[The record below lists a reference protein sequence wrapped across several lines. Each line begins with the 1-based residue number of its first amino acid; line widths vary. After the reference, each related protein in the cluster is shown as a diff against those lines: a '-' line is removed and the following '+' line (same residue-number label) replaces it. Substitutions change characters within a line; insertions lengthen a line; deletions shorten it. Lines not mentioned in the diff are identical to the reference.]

1 MSHLNE
7 KKTRPTP
14 EDDKV
19 EEVRVES
26 TTHGVGEERIVV
38 TDEDSRRIVRKTDLY
53 MLTLLCWV
61 YFLQILDKVIIGYAA
76 VFGLKTDAHL
86 VGNQYSSVG
95 SVGYYAQMAAQLIG
109 AYVLVKFPV
118 KIVMPAIVF
127 LWGCALCGMAGST
140 NFTGLMVSRFF
151 LGWFEALCI
160 PLFSM
165 ITASWYRRVEQPMR
179 VACWYSTNGIAS
191 MIGSLLAYGL
201 SFIKTGKMHNYQ
213 ILFTMTG
220 CITCLTGIAIYFVID
235 NSPAEARF
243 LSPEDRLKAVE
254 RLRSNNTGLVAHKF
268 KWRQVLEVCTEIRA
282 LLFFGMTLIVNMGA
296 STSTVFG
303 PLILQG
309 LVGFGPRQTM
319 LMNIPFGFLQFVIIM
334 FSSWI
339 AVKYKTRS
347 IILAAAMAPVV
358 AGVALL
364 YAVPRVES
372 NTGPLLT
379 GYYLISFLFSANP
392 LLISWIISNVA
403 GQSKKATYMALYNF
417 ASSFAHIFNPYLF
430 DAKTAPDYLPGL
442 RSVMIVFCVLILLV
456 GLTALDLAW
465 LNKRKEH
472 QRVRNGKPAKLKD
485 LSMTHK
491 FDNSETVDDQKLGEN
506 AFRDMTDKENDEF
519 IYVL

>member
-1 MSHLNE
+1 MSHLDENQ
-7 KKTRPTP
+7 KAPPP
-14 EDDKV
+14 EIEKV
-19 EEVRVES
+19 EEVMIENANRP
-26 TTHGVGEERIVV
+26 GDERIVV
-38 TDEDSRRIVRKTDLY
+38 TDEDSRRIVRKTDLR
-53 MLTLLCWV
+53 MLSLLCWV
-61 YFLQILDKVIIGYAA
+61 YFLQILDKVIIGYSA
-76 VFGLKTDAHL
+76 VFGLKQDANL
-86 VGNQYSSVG
+86 VGNQYSSIG
-95 SVGYYAQMAAQLIG
+95 SVGYYAQMAAQPIG

-118 KIVMPAIVF
+118 KVVMPAIVF
-127 LWGCALCGMAGST
+127 LWGASLCGMAGST

-201 SFIKTGKMHNYQ
+201 SFIETEKMHNYQ

-220 CITCLTGIAIYFVID
+220 GVTCLTGIALYFLID

-254 RLRSNNTGLVAHKF
+254 RLRSNNTGLVSHKF
-268 KWRQVLEVCTEIRA
+268 KWRQVLEVPTEIRSY
-282 LLFFGMTLIVNMGA
+282 LFFGMTLFVNMGA

-319 LMNIPFGFLQFVIIM
+319 LMNIPFGALQFAIIM
-334 FSSWI
+334 FASWI
-339 AVKYKTRS
+339 AVRYKNRS
-347 IILAAAMAPVV
+347 IILASAMAPVV
-358 AGVALL
+358 VGVAIL
-364 YAVPRVES
+364 YAIPREKS

-417 ASSFAHIFNPYLF
+417 SSSFAHIFNPYLF
-430 DAKTAPDYLPGL
+430 EAKTAPSYLPGL

-465 LNKRKEH
+465 LNKRKEK
-472 QRVRNGKPAKLKD
+472 QRIQNGKPAKLKD
-485 LSMTHK
+485 LSMAHK
-491 FDNSETVDDQKLGEN
+491 FDNSETVDNQKLGEN